1 MLRAYRKTCTWIYRI
16 MIAVCIVLVILMIV
30 ASGLQVFSRYVLN
43 SRFSWTD
50 ECARYCLLWFNLIGS
65 GCLVK
70 SKGHAIVDLFSG
82 KLKGNTKRIYNLA
95 IHLLIFYM
103 GIILAKYGLALCKV
117 TMRQTSTAL
126 KLPIGLVY
134 GALPVLGMLILIYE
148 VEAIWCILAGYSDGK
163 EEI

>member
-1 MLRAYRKTCTWIYRI
+1 MLRAYRKICTWIYRI

-43 SRFSWTD
+43 STFSWTD
-50 ECARYCLLWFNLIGS
+50 ECARYCFLWFNLIGS

-103 GIILAKYGLALCKV
+103 GIIHAK
-117 TMRQTSTAL
+117 
-126 KLPIGLVY
+126 
-134 GALPVLGMLILIYE
+134 
-148 VEAIWCILAGYSDGK
+148 
-163 EEI
+163 

>member
-1 MLRAYRKTCTWIYRI
+1 MIFFRKTERKYKEDI
-16 MIAVCIVLVILMIV
+16 
-30 ASGLQVFSRYVLN
+30 QF
-43 SRFSWTD
+43 
-50 ECARYCLLWFNLIGS
+50 
-65 GCLVK
+65 
-70 SKGHAIVDLFSG
+70 GHSSA
-82 KLKGNTKRIYNLA
+82 
-95 IHLLIFYM
+95 HFYM

>member
-1 MLRAYRKTCTWIYRI
+1 MLRAYRKICTWIYRI

-43 SRFSWTD
+43 STFSWTD
-50 ECARYCLLWFNLIGS
+50 ECARYCFLWFNLIGS

-95 IHLLIFYM
+95 IHLLIFTWELY
-103 GIILAKYGLALCKV
+103 
-117 TMRQTSTAL
+117 
-126 KLPIGLVY
+126 LPNTGWPCVRSPCARPLQ
-134 GALPVLGMLILIYE
+134 P
-148 VEAIWCILAGYSDGK
+148 
-163 EEI
+163 

>member
-1 MLRAYRKTCTWIYRI
+1 MLKVYRKICTGIYRI
-16 MIAVCIVLVILMIV
+16 MIAACIILVIVMIV

-43 SRFSWTD
+43 STFSWTD
-50 ECARYCLLWFNLIGS
+50 ECARYCFLWFNLIGS
-65 GCLVK
+65 GCLVR

-82 KLKGNTKRIYNLA
+82 KLTGNMKKAYNLF

-103 GIILAKYGLALCKV
+103 GMILAKYGWALCKA

-134 GALPVLGMLILIYE
+134 GALPILGFLILLYE
-148 VEAIWCILAGYSDGK
+148 IESILCIFTGHTDGK
-163 EEI
+163 EAL

>member
-1 MLRAYRKTCTWIYRI
+1 MLRAYRKICTWIYRI

-43 SRFSWTD
+43 STFSWTD
-50 ECARYCLLWFNLIGS
+50 ECARYCFLWFNLIGS

-103 GIILAKYGLALCKV
+103 GILLCPNTGWPCV
-117 TMRQTSTAL
+117 RSPCARPLQPCQSCL
-126 KLPIGLVY
+126 IGLVY

-148 VEAIWCILAGYSDGK
+148 VEAIWRNSCGIF
-163 EEI
+163 